1 MIFQLELSTC
11 IKFFTKFKK
20 LPNKTLNYSF
30 LIFNYKMFI
39 PKLYK
44 SEDYNLM
51 KEIIRENSFALL
63 ISSVDK
69 IRATHSMMMLNE
81 DNPENIYIETHI
93 SRANP
98 QAKTLTNGD
107 EVLCDFLGA
116 HSYISSSWYDH
127 INVSTWNY
135 EAVQIYGKVELMN
148 HDELYQHLD
157 KLTSKYEKFQQCPM
171 MVKDMGKE
179 FVEKEMKG
187 AFGLKIIPTEIFI
200 KQKLSQNRKED
211 DFENIILNLEKGDE
225 NGRQI
230 AEKMKLL
237 KK

>member
-1 MIFQLELSTC
+1 
-11 IKFFTKFKK
+11 
-20 LPNKTLNYSF
+20 
-30 LIFNYKMFI
+30 FI

-51 KEIIRENSFALL
+51 KEIIKENSFALL
-63 ISSVDK
+63 ISSVNK
-69 IRATHSMMMLNE
+69 IRATHSMMILNE
-81 DNPENIYIETHI
+81 DDPENIYIETHI
-93 SRANP
+93 SRANL
-98 QAKTLTNGD
+98 QAKTLANGD

-116 HSYISSSWYDH
+116 HTYISSSWYDH

-135 EAVQIYGKVELMN
+135 EAVQVYGKVDIMN
-148 HDELYQHLD
+148 QEELYNHLE
-157 KLTSKYEKFQQCPM
+157 KLTYKYEKFQQCPM

-200 KQKLSQNRKED
+200 KQKLSQNRKEND
-211 DFENIILNLEKGDE
+211 YESIILNLENSDE

-230 AEKMKLL
+230 AGKMKQI
-237 KK
+237 KKINNIKKPNII

>member
-1 MIFQLELSTC
+1 
-11 IKFFTKFKK
+11 
-20 LPNKTLNYSF
+20 
-30 LIFNYKMFI
+30 MFV
-39 PKLYK
+39 PKLYR
-44 SEDYNLM
+44 SEDLNLM

-81 DNPENIYIETHI
+81 NDPENAYIETHI

-98 QAKTLTNGD
+98 QAKTLKNGD

-116 HSYISSSWYDH
+116 HTYISSSWYDH

-135 EAVQIYGKVELMN
+135 EAVQIYGKVELMDQ
-148 HDELYQHLD
+148 DELYSHLE
-157 KLTSKYEKFQQCPM
+157 KLTSKYEQFQQCPM
-171 MVKDMGKE
+171 MVNDMGKE

-187 AFGLKIIPTEIFI
+187 AFGIKVIPTEIFI
-200 KQKLSQNRKED
+200 KQKLSQNRKEN
-211 DFENIILNLEKGDE
+211 DFNNIISHLEQSDDDA
-225 NGRQI
+225 RRI
-230 AEKMKLL
+230 AEKMKLI

>member
-1 MIFQLELSTC
+1 
-11 IKFFTKFKK
+11 
-20 LPNKTLNYSF
+20 
-30 LIFNYKMFI
+30 MFI

-81 DNPENIYIETHI
+81 DDPENIYIETHI

-116 HSYISSSWYDH
+116 HTYISSSWYDH

-135 EAVQIYGKVELMN
+135 EAVQIYGKVDLMN

-157 KLTSKYEKFQQCPM
+157 KLTSKYEKPQQCPM

-211 DFENIILNLEKGDE
+211 DFENIILNLEKGDA
-225 NGRQI
+225 NGKQI

>member
-1 MIFQLELSTC
+1 
-11 IKFFTKFKK
+11 
-20 LPNKTLNYSF
+20 
-30 LIFNYKMFI
+30 MFV
-39 PKLYK
+39 PKLYR
-44 SEDYNLM
+44 SEDLDVM
-51 KEIIRENSFALL
+51 REIIKENSFALL

-81 DNPENIYIETHI
+81 SDPENPYIETHI

-98 QAKTLTNGD
+98 QAKAMKNGD

-116 HSYISSSWYDH
+116 HTYISSSWYDH

-148 HDELYQHLD
+148 QDELYAHLD
-157 KLTSKYEKFQQCPM
+157 KLTSKYENFQQCPM
-171 MVKDMGKE
+171 MVKDMGRE

-187 AFGLKIIPTEIFI
+187 AFGIKVIPTEIFI
-200 KQKLSQNRKED
+200 KQKLSQNRKEN
-211 DFENIILNLEKGDE
+211 DFNNIILQLEQSDAQAQK
-225 NGRQI
+225 I
-230 AEKMKLL
+230 AEKMKLI

>member
-1 MIFQLELSTC
+1 
-11 IKFFTKFKK
+11 
-20 LPNKTLNYSF
+20 
-30 LIFNYKMFI
+30 MFI
-39 PKLYK
+39 PKLYR

-51 KEIIRENSFALL
+51 REIIKENSFALL

-69 IRATHSMMMLNE
+69 IRATHAMMMLNE
-81 DNPENIYIETHI
+81 DDPENAYIETHI

-98 QAKTLTNGD
+98 QAKTLENGD

-116 HSYISSSWYDH
+116 HTYISSSWYDH

-135 EAVQIYGKVELMN
+135 EAVQIYGKIELMN
-148 HDELYQHLD
+148 HDELYAHLD

-187 AFGLKIIPTEIFI
+187 AFGIKIIPNEIFI
-200 KQKLSQNRKED
+200 KQKLSQNRKEADYDSIINHLERSD
-211 DFENIILNLEKGDE
+211 DNARK
-225 NGRQI
+225 I
-230 AEKMKLL
+230 AKKMNTI

>member
-1 MIFQLELSTC
+1 
-11 IKFFTKFKK
+11 
-20 LPNKTLNYSF
+20 
-30 LIFNYKMFI
+30 MFI
-39 PKLYK
+39 PKLYR
-44 SEDYNLM
+44 SEDLDLM

-81 DNPENIYIETHI
+81 DDPENVYIETHI

-98 QAKTLTNGD
+98 QAKHLKNGD

-116 HSYISSSWYDH
+116 HTYISSSWYDH

-135 EAVQIYGKVELMN
+135 EAVQIYGCVELMN
-148 HDELYQHLD
+148 HDELYTHLD
-157 KLTSKYEKFQQCPM
+157 TLTSKYEKFQQCPM

-187 AFGLKIIPTEIFI
+187 AFGMKIKPTEIFI
-200 KQKLSQNRKED
+200 KQKLSQNRKTN
-211 DFENIILNLEKGDE
+211 DFVNIISQLEHDDE
-225 NGRQI
+225 NAKKV
-230 AEKMKLL
+230 AEKMKLI

>member
-1 MIFQLELSTC
+1 M
-11 IKFFTKFKK
+11 
-20 LPNKTLNYSF
+20 Y
-30 LIFNYKMFI
+30 I

-81 DNPENIYIETHI
+81 DDPENIYIETHI

-98 QAKTLTNGD
+98 QAKTLKNGD

-116 HSYISSSWYDH
+116 HTYISSSWYDH

-200 KQKLSQNRKED
+200 KQKLSQNRKEN
-211 DFENIILNLEKGDE
+211 DFQSIISNLEKGDT
-225 NGRQI
+225 NGKQI
-230 AEKMKLL
+230 ATKMKQL

>member
-1 MIFQLELSTC
+1 
-11 IKFFTKFKK
+11 
-20 LPNKTLNYSF
+20 
-30 LIFNYKMFI
+30 MFI

-44 SEDYNLM
+44 SEDYDLM

-81 DNPENIYIETHI
+81 DDPENIYIETHI

-98 QAKTLTNGD
+98 QAKTLTNGN

-116 HSYISSSWYDH
+116 HTYISSSWYDH

-135 EAVQIYGKVELMN
+135 EAVQIYGKVDLMN

-157 KLTSKYEKFQQCPM
+157 KLTSKYEKTQQCPM

-187 AFGLKIIPTEIFI
+187 AFGLKIFPTEIFI

-230 AEKMKLL
+230 AAKMKLL

>member
-1 MIFQLELSTC
+1 
-11 IKFFTKFKK
+11 
-20 LPNKTLNYSF
+20 
-30 LIFNYKMFI
+30 MFI
-39 PKLYK
+39 PKLYR

-51 KEIIRENSFALL
+51 REIIKENSFALL

-69 IRATHSMMMLNE
+69 IRATHAMMMLNE
-81 DNPENIYIETHI
+81 DDPENAYIETHI

-98 QAKTLTNGD
+98 QAKTLKNGD

-116 HSYISSSWYDH
+116 HTYISSSWYDH

-135 EAVQIYGKVELMN
+135 EAVQIYGKIELMN
-148 HDELYQHLD
+148 HDELYTHLD

-187 AFGLKIIPTEIFI
+187 AFGIKIIPDEIFI
-200 KQKLSQNRKED
+200 KQKLSQNRKQAD
-211 DFENIILNLEKGDE
+211 YDNIINHLENSDDNARK
-225 NGRQI
+225 I
-230 AEKMKLL
+230 AEKMKVI

>member
-1 MIFQLELSTC
+1 
-11 IKFFTKFKK
+11 
-20 LPNKTLNYSF
+20 
-30 LIFNYKMFI
+30 MFI
-39 PKLYK
+39 PKLYR
-44 SEDYNLM
+44 SEDYHLM
-51 KEIIRENSFALL
+51 REIIKENSFALL

-69 IRATHSMMMLNE
+69 IRATHAMMMLNE
-81 DNPENIYIETHI
+81 DNPENAYIETHI

-98 QAKTLTNGD
+98 QAKTLKNGD

-116 HSYISSSWYDH
+116 HTYISSSWYDH

-135 EAVQIYGKVELMN
+135 EAVQIYGKIELMN
-148 HDELYQHLD
+148 DDELYAHLD

-187 AFGLKIIPTEIFI
+187 AFGIKIIPDEIFI
-200 KQKLSQNRKED
+200 KQKLSQNRKEAD
-211 DFENIILNLEKGDE
+211 YENIINHLENSDDNARK
-225 NGRQI
+225 I
-230 AEKMKLL
+230 AEKMKVI

>member
-1 MIFQLELSTC
+1 
-11 IKFFTKFKK
+11 
-20 LPNKTLNYSF
+20 
-30 LIFNYKMFI
+30 MFI

-44 SEDYNLM
+44 SEDYHLM
-51 KEIIRENSFALL
+51 REIIKENSFALL

-81 DNPENIYIETHI
+81 DDPENAYIETHI

-98 QAKTLTNGD
+98 QAKTLKNGD

-116 HSYISSSWYDH
+116 HTYISSSWYDH

-135 EAVQIYGKVELMN
+135 EAVQIRGKVEVMD
-148 HDELYQHLD
+148 HDELYAHLD
-157 KLTSKYEKFQQCPM
+157 KLTSKYESFQQCPM
-171 MVKDMGKE
+171 MVKDMGNA

-187 AFGLKIIPTEIFI
+187 AFGIKVIPTEIFI
-200 KQKLSQNRKED
+200 KQKLSQNRKETDFNNIVSQLEQAD
-211 DFENIILNLEKGDE
+211 DNARK
-225 NGRQI
+225 I
-230 AEKMKLL
+230 AEKMKQI

>member
-1 MIFQLELSTC
+1 
-11 IKFFTKFKK
+11 
-20 LPNKTLNYSF
+20 
-30 LIFNYKMFI
+30 MFI
-39 PKLYK
+39 PKLYR
-44 SEDYNLM
+44 SEDYDLM
-51 KEIIRENSFALL
+51 REIIKENSFALL

-81 DNPENIYIETHI
+81 DNPEKSYIETHI

-98 QAKTLTNGD
+98 QAKTLKDGD

-116 HSYISSSWYDH
+116 HTYISSSWYDH

-135 EAVQIYGKVELMN
+135 EAVQIRGKVEIMD
-148 HDELYQHLD
+148 HDELYAHLD
-157 KLTSKYEKFQQCPM
+157 KLTTKYESFQQCPM

-187 AFGLKIIPTEIFI
+187 AFGVKIIPTEIFI
-200 KQKLSQNRKED
+200 KQKLSQNRKES
-211 DFENIILNLEKGDE
+211 DFNNIINQLEQSQSDDHARK
-225 NGRQI
+225 I
-230 AEKMKLL
+230 AEKMKLI

>member
-1 MIFQLELSTC
+1 
-11 IKFFTKFKK
+11 
-20 LPNKTLNYSF
+20 
-30 LIFNYKMFI
+30 MFI

-44 SEDYNLM
+44 SEDYDLM

-81 DNPENIYIETHI
+81 DDPENIYIETHI

-116 HSYISSSWYDH
+116 HTYISSSWYDH

-135 EAVQIYGKVELMN
+135 EAVQIYGKVDLMN

-157 KLTSKYEKFQQCPM
+157 KLTSKYEKSQQCPM

-187 AFGLKIIPTEIFI
+187 AFGLKIIPTEVFI

-211 DFENIILNLEKGDE
+211 DFENIILNLEKSDE
-225 NGRQI
+225 NRRQI
-230 AEKMKLL
+230 AKKMKLL

>member
-1 MIFQLELSTC
+1 
-11 IKFFTKFKK
+11 
-20 LPNKTLNYSF
+20 
-30 LIFNYKMFI
+30 MFV
-39 PKLYK
+39 PKLYR
-44 SEDYNLM
+44 SEDMNLM
-51 KEIIRENSFALL
+51 REIIRENSFALL

-81 DNPENIYIETHI
+81 NDPENVYIETHI

-98 QAKTLTNGD
+98 QAKSLKDGD

-116 HSYISSSWYDH
+116 HTYISSSWYDH

-135 EAVQIYGKVELMN
+135 EAVQIYGEVELMDHN
-148 HDELYQHLD
+148 ELYNHLD

-171 MVKDMGKE
+171 MVKDMGNE

-187 AFGLKIIPTEIFI
+187 AFGIKINPTEIFI
-200 KQKLSQNRKED
+200 KQKLSQNRKEA
-211 DFENIILNLEKGDE
+211 DFQSIISQLEKSDDHA
-225 NGRQI
+225 RKV
-230 AEKMKLL
+230 AEKMKLI

>member
-1 MIFQLELSTC
+1 
-11 IKFFTKFKK
+11 
-20 LPNKTLNYSF
+20 
-30 LIFNYKMFI
+30 MFV
-39 PKLYK
+39 PKLYR
-44 SEDYNLM
+44 SEDLEVM
-51 KEIIRENSFALL
+51 REIIKENSFALL

-81 DNPENIYIETHI
+81 SDPENSYIETHI

-98 QAKTLTNGD
+98 QAKILKNGD

-116 HSYISSSWYDH
+116 HTYISSSWYDH

-148 HDELYQHLD
+148 QDELYTHLE
-157 KLTSKYEKFQQCPM
+157 KLTSKYENFQQCPM
-171 MVKDMGKE
+171 MVKDMGRD

-187 AFGLKIIPTEIFI
+187 AFGIKVIPTEIFI
-200 KQKLSQNRKED
+200 KQKLSQNRKEN
-211 DFENIILNLEKGDE
+211 DFNNIISHLEQSDAQAQK
-225 NGRQI
+225 I
-230 AEKMKLL
+230 AEKMKLI

>member
-1 MIFQLELSTC
+1 
-11 IKFFTKFKK
+11 
-20 LPNKTLNYSF
+20 
-30 LIFNYKMFI
+30 MFI

-51 KEIIRENSFALL
+51 KEIIKENSFALL
-63 ISSVDK
+63 ISSVNK
-69 IRATHSMMMLNE
+69 IRATHSMMILNE
-81 DNPENIYIETHI
+81 DDPENIYIETHI
-93 SRANP
+93 SRANL
-98 QAKTLTNGD
+98 QAKTLANGD

-116 HSYISSSWYDH
+116 HAYISSSWYDH

-135 EAVQIYGKVELMN
+135 EAVQVYGKVDIMN
-148 HDELYQHLD
+148 QEELYNHLE
-157 KLTSKYEKFQQCPM
+157 KLTYKYEKFQQCPM

-200 KQKLSQNRKED
+200 KQKLSQNRKEND
-211 DFENIILNLEKGDE
+211 YESIILNLENSDE

-230 AEKMKLL
+230 AGKMKQI
-237 KK
+237 KKINNIKKPNII

>member
-1 MIFQLELSTC
+1 
-11 IKFFTKFKK
+11 
-20 LPNKTLNYSF
+20 
-30 LIFNYKMFI
+30 MFV
-39 PKLYK
+39 PKLYR
-44 SEDYNLM
+44 SEDMNLM
-51 KEIIRENSFALL
+51 REIIRENSFALL

-81 DNPENIYIETHI
+81 SDPENVYIETHI
-93 SRANP
+93 SRTNP
-98 QAKTLTNGD
+98 QAKTLKDGD

-116 HSYISSSWYDH
+116 HTYISSSWYDH

-148 HDELYQHLD
+148 HDELYAHLD

-171 MVKDMGKE
+171 MVKDMGNE

-187 AFGLKIIPTEIFI
+187 AFGIKINPTEIFI
-200 KQKLSQNRKED
+200 KQKLSQNRKEG
-211 DFENIILNLEKGDE
+211 DFQNIISQLEQSDDNARKV
-225 NGRQI
+225 
-230 AEKMKLL
+230 AEKMKLI